1 MKTQTVSPDN
11 TEINQRIMA
20 LQNEHQAEL
29 KVLTELLAHEV
40 NTPLQTLLI
49 SLESIP
55 EASDEE
61 QQLFIEQVRKQVE
74 RIGKI
79 MNQLKNRYVYEE
91 TV

>member
-1 MKTQTVSPDN
+1 MQTQTVSPDK
-11 TEINQRIMA
+11 TEINQRIIA

-29 KVLTELLAHEV
+29 KVLTEFLAHEV

-79 MNQLKNRYVYEE
+79 MNQLKNRYMYEE